1 VRSFAYEHG
10 DRDYHTDRQ
19 HVGLGTIAKRGGA
32 AVLVADVVNVVIAFV
47 AITAG
52 VAPNLDPLSYGPVL
66 LFTTL
71 GVAGAT
77 VVYALLD
84 RFVANADRTFTL
96 LAAGV
101 LVLSW
106 IPDALFV
113 LAMPGGT
120 AAGAITLAAM
130 HLTTAAVA
138 VAALTSRFGPAML
151 E

>member
-1 VRSFAYEHG
+1 MSTETATTYRSPARRTLE
-10 DRDYHTDRQ
+10 RSPNE
-19 HVGLGTIAKRGGA
+19 GA
-32 AVLVADVVNVVIAFV
+32 RAVLVADVVNVVIAFV

-113 LAMPGGT
+113 PAMPGGT
-120 AAGAITLAAM
+120 A
-130 HLTTAAVA
+130 V
-138 VAALTSRFGPAML
+138 VRSRWPRCT
-151 E
+151 